1 MFTRA
6 TVYEPAGHDDR
17 SWLWVLGN
25 VVCLFAMMFFLS
37 PFRAV
42 AAPVAYWNMDGATV
56 GERLSESLGTTSLN
70 ASESGGTS
78 SWSTRSGF
86 GNVLAN
92 GVATPYL
99 TVPRSGV
106 IDPGMGSFSLSIW
119 LYRTSDASA
128 PKGIVDALSGSAVS
142 GYQLF
147 YQSDNSIRLRI
158 DDIAGNTVNV
168 DTSSGHYVPNTW
180 QNVIVTV
187 DRVHQAARIYVNGV
201 EATPAGGRDISAIT
215 GSIELDQDLWI
226 GTFNG
231 GTAARGRIDDF
242 GIFDHVLTASQIT
255 AINAQGGVPLAQVD
269 FSPVADVTITPG
281 SGVLRPGDLITMA
294 TSQAT
299 DAIYYTLDGSD
310 PDNTSTLYAA
320 PITLPA
326 AGEVRAVAYKNGMR
340 GAVVSVHYVLIPEDP
355 PNVVL
360 IVADD
365 IGIGD
370 LSCYGAPTIHTPNLD
385 QLARGGT
392 RFTQLTT
399 CGPGDVSNQY
409 ALLTGR
415 VARRGGVAGVVNPGD
430 VHGMDAREWTLEEV
444 LRKAGYNTAFFG
456 TWHLGDVSGSIP
468 NDQGFQL
475 FYGLPHHLGTVPGP
489 PLMEND
495 QVLELVYNPQ
505 NLLGQLTDRA
515 KTFINSQSGTAP
527 FFLLFQ
533 PPALPASGTSL
544 QGDYGNRVE
553 ALDDAIGQLIATLE
567 SSGKLSNTLIL
578 FFSDGG
584 PDLTATSAPVGSASL
599 FRDGKSTTWEGGVR
613 VPAIASWPGVIP
625 AAVDNRALFWLPDFF
640 FSLAEIANAYVP
652 DDRPYD
658 GKARPEVLLASRV
671 TPDLDTTAWLYRYDG
686 SGYQLQ
692 AYRKGV
698 WKYHVHYQ
706 NADPLNT
713 FSGSAPLLFHLENDP
728 TEHINRSTSLTS
740 ILSELQQDVVNHEA
754 TFATAVLQ
762 LPESK
767 EPFIGVPD
775 VSIDSEVTVF
785 TSSFVR
791 PRDSLNDH
799 YQIEYSTNLQHW
811 TSLPIHSYITSI
823 TNASDDTEVVQ
834 LSVALDSLGIQSAR
848 YFIRLSATRP

>member
-1 MFTRA
+1 M
-6 TVYEPAGHDDR
+6 
-17 SWLWVLGN
+17 
-25 VVCLFAMMFFLS
+25 
-37 PFRAV
+37 
-42 AAPVAYWNMDGATV
+42 
-56 GERLSESLGTTSLN
+56 
-70 ASESGGTS
+70 
-78 SWSTRSGF
+78 
-86 GNVLAN
+86 
-92 GVATPYL
+92 
-99 TVPRSGV
+99 
-106 IDPGMGSFSLSIW
+106 
-119 LYRTSDASA
+119 
-128 PKGIVDALSGSAVS
+128 
-142 GYQLF
+142 
-147 YQSDNSIRLRI
+147 
-158 DDIAGNTVNV
+158 
-168 DTSSGHYVPNTW
+168 HY
-180 QNVIVTV
+180 
-187 DRVHQAARIYVNGV
+187 A
-201 EATPAGGRDISAIT
+201 
-215 GSIELDQDLWI
+215 
-226 GTFNG
+226 
-231 GTAARGRIDDF
+231 
-242 GIFDHVLTASQIT
+242 
-255 AINAQGGVPLAQVD
+255 
-269 FSPVADVTITPG
+269 
-281 SGVLRPGDLITMA
+281 
-294 TSQAT
+294 
-299 DAIYYTLDGSD
+299 
-310 PDNTSTLYAA
+310 
-320 PITLPA
+320 
-326 AGEVRAVAYKNGMR
+326 
-340 GAVVSVHYVLIPEDP
+340 LIPEDP

-392 RFTQLTT
+392 RFTQLTA

-415 VARRGGVAGVVNPGD
+415 VARRGGVAGVINPGD
-430 VHGMDAREWTLEEV
+430 VHGMDAREWTLGEV
-444 LRKAGYNTAFFG
+444 LRKAGYQYSVLRNMAFGRCCLVAFPMIR
-456 TWHLGDVSGSIP
+456 VSNFLMAFLIT
-468 NDQGFQL
+468 L
-475 FYGLPHHLGTVPGP
+475 ERCRVP

-495 QVLELVYNPQ
+495 QVLESVYNPQ

-515 KTFINSQSGTAP
+515 KIFINSQSGTAP

-553 ALDDAIGQLIATLE
+553 ALDGAIGQLIATLE

-578 FFSDGG
+578 FLSDGG
-584 PDLTATSAPVGSASL
+584 PDLTAASAPVGSASL

-613 VPAIASWPGVIP
+613 VPAIASWPGVMP

-658 GKARPEVLLASRV
+658 GKARPEVLLASR
-671 TPDLDTTAWLYRYDG
+671 TNPDLDTTAWLYRYDG

-728 TEHINRSTSLTS
+728 TEHINRSTSLTA
-740 ILSELQQDVVNHEA
+740 ILSELQQDVAIHEA
-754 TFATAVLQ
+754 TFAAAVLQ

-767 EPFIGVPD
+767 EPFIEVPTAT
-775 VSIDSEVTVF
+775 IDSEVTVF

-811 TSLPIHSYITSI
+811 TSLPIDSYITSI

-834 LSVALDSLGIQSAR
+834 LSVPLDSLGIQSAR